1 MFRRIPI
8 EELMPYLKT
17 AVLCGSVLLFVFIC
31 WKVFRM
37 KNDTADHLAAMPLD
51 EPEKAEKLKQD

>member
-8 EELMPYLKT
+8 EELLPYLKT
-17 AVLCGSVLLFVFIC
+17 GILCASVALFVFIC

-37 KNDTADHLAAMPLD
+37 KQSSAEHLAELPLED
-51 EPEKAEKLKQD
+51 DGEHTRQR